1 MSVSEE
7 EKSLRR
13 RLLFNSLPAG
23 TSEDLVQ
30 QAIDLL
36 DNEFG
41 EDPRILYGALVNR
54 LKETLGDRLSLQG
67 VLGNIMVNRH
77 KPEAEIGPEPSR
89 SGRAATATATID
101 SPARFAGSTGQD
113 ASDIVFNAMFQEIV
127 STVRQRG
134 SENATGLAN
143 YLTGQFK
150 DMALPGRT
158 QATLQQW
165 ITDPSR
171 APSVVG
177 STPDL
182 QKVTNCCFVWLCQTF
197 GPVDADKVLLRGVQ
211 RAEQLPE
218 SFDCSPRSFL

>member
-1 MSVSEE
+1 MSVSEK

-41 EDPRILYGALVNR
+41 DDPRILYGALVKR
-54 LKETLGDRLSLQG
+54 LKTSLGDRVSMHG
-67 VLGNIMVNRH
+67 VLGNIMVMRNR
-77 KPEAEIGPEPSR
+77 PEAEIGPEPLLR
-89 SGRAATATATID
+89 GRAAD
-101 SPARFAGSTGQD
+101 AGAVTTSLK
-113 ASDIVFNAMFQEIV
+113 ASDKVFNALFDGIV

-134 SENATGLAN
+134 DENATRLAEH
-143 YLTGQFK
+143 LTGQLK
-150 DMALPGRT
+150 AMALSGET

-165 ITDPSR
+165 IAAPSR

-177 STPDL
+177 NTSDL
-182 QKVTNCCFVWLCQTF
+182 HKIINCCFVWLCEAF
-197 GPVDADKVLLRGVQ
+197 GPVDADKVLLRSVQ
-211 RAEQLPE
+211 QAEQLPE
-218 SFDCSPRSFL
+218 SFEHSPRKFL

>member
-1 MSVSEE
+1 MSVSEK

-13 RLLFNSLPAG
+13 RLLFNSLPTG

-41 EDPRILYGALVNR
+41 EDPRILYGALVKR
-54 LKETLGDRLSLQG
+54 LKESLGDRISMHG
-67 VLGNIMVNRH
+67 VLGNIMVMRN
-77 KPEAEIGPEPSR
+77 KPEAEIGPEPAS
-89 SGRAATATATID
+89 SGRGPAATA
-101 SPARFAGSTGQD
+101 ARGQSVGSTGQK
-113 ASDIVFNAMFQEIV
+113 ASDKVFNALLEGIV

-134 SENATGLAN
+134 NEHTTGLAN
-143 YLTGQFK
+143 YLTGQLE
-150 DMALPGRT
+150 DMSLPGRT

-171 APSVVG
+171 VPNVVG
-177 STPDL
+177 SPQDL
-182 QKVTNCCFVWLCQTF
+182 HKIINSCFVWLCQTF

-211 RAEQLPE
+211 TAEQLPE
-218 SFDCSPRSFL
+218 SFEHSPRKFL

>member
-1 MSVSEE
+1 MSVSEK

-41 EDPRILYGALVNR
+41 EDPRILYGALVKR
-54 LKETLGDRLSLQG
+54 LKETLGDRVKMHG
-67 VLGNIMVNRH
+67 VLGNIMVKRNQ
-77 KPEAEIGPEPSR
+77 PEAEIGPAPSL
-89 SGRAATATATID
+89 SGRSAPAAAG
-101 SPARFAGSTGQD
+101 SPSQFVGSTGQKP
-113 ASDIVFNAMFQEIV
+113 SDKVFNALFQGIV

-134 SENATGLAN
+134 GENATGLAN
-143 YLTGQFK
+143 HLTGQFK
-150 DMALPGRT
+150 EMALPGRT
-158 QATLQQW
+158 QMTLQKW

-171 APSVVG
+171 EPSVVG
-177 STPDL
+177 NTNDL
-182 QKVTNCCFVWLCQTF
+182 HKIINCCFVWLCQTF

-211 RAEQLPE
+211 SAEQLPE
-218 SFDCSPRSFL
+218 SFEHSPRKFL

>member
-1 MSVSEE
+1 MSVSEK

-41 EDPRILYGALVNR
+41 EDPRILYGALVKR
-54 LKETLGDRLSLQG
+54 LKETLGDRVKMHG
-67 VLGNIMVNRH
+67 VLGSIMVMRN
-77 KPEAEIGPEPSR
+77 KPEAEIGPEPQLAS
-89 SGRAATATATID
+89 AARTTHAPGQFVGNATQK
-101 SPARFAGSTGQD
+101 P
-113 ASDIVFNAMFQEIV
+113 SDKVFNALFQAVV
-127 STVRQRG
+127 SMVRQRG

-143 YLTGQFK
+143 FLTGQFK
-150 DMALPGRT
+150 TMGLPGRT
-158 QATLQQW
+158 QTTLQQW

-171 APSVVG
+171 EPSVVG
-177 STPDL
+177 NTDDL
-182 QKVTNCCFVWLCQTF
+182 HKIINCCFVWLCETF

-211 RAEQLPE
+211 VAEQLPE
-218 SFDCSPRSFL
+218 SFEHSPRKFL

>member
-1 MSVSEE
+1 MSITEK

-41 EDPRILYGALVNR
+41 EDPRILYGALVKR
-54 LKETLGDRLSLQG
+54 LKESLGDRVSMHG
-67 VLGNIMVNRH
+67 VLGNIMMMRNR
-77 KPEAEIGPEPSR
+77 PEADIGPEPTLR
-89 SGRAATATATID
+89 SSAPEPVRPVGNT
-101 SPARFAGSTGQD
+101 SQQ
-113 ASDIVFNAMFQEIV
+113 ASDKVFNTLFQTIV

-134 SENATGLAN
+134 SEHATGLAN
-143 YLTGQFK
+143 HLTGQFK
-150 DMALPGRT
+150 TMALPSKT
-158 QATLQQW
+158 QMTLQQW

-171 APSVVG
+171 EPSVVG
-177 STPDL
+177 KTSDL
-182 QKVTNCCFVWLCQTF
+182 QKIINCCFVWLCQTF

-211 RAEQLPE
+211 VAEQLPE
-218 SFDCSPRSFL
+218 SFEHSPRKFL